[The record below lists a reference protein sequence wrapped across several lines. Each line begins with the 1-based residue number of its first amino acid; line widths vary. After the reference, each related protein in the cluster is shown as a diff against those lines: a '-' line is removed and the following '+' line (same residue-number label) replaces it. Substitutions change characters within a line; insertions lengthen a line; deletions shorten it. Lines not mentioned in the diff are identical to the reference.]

1 MKRKLSYPQH
11 SHDTFTTN
19 PKCGSQKVLQN
30 VIIGFVSS
38 EQKIIYGFKL
48 EPITT
53 YHLWFILKKC
63 YGHNISH
70 CECVLNNWCELMRKN
85 IFF

>member
-19 PKCGSQKVLQN
+19 PKYGSQKVLQN

-38 EQKIIYGFKL
+38 EQKNNLSYGFKL
-48 EPITT
+48 ELITT
-53 YHLWFILKKC
+53 YHL
-63 YGHNISH
+63 
-70 CECVLNNWCELMRKN
+70 
-85 IFF
+85 

>member
-38 EQKIIYGFKL
+38 EQKNNLSCRFKL
-48 EPITT
+48 EPITI
-53 YHLWFILKKC
+53 YHL
-63 YGHNISH
+63 
-70 CECVLNNWCELMRKN
+70 
-85 IFF
+85 

>member
-38 EQKIIYGFKL
+38 EQKNNLSRGFKS
-48 EPITT
+48 EPITI
-53 YHLWFILKKC
+53 YHL
-63 YGHNISH
+63 
-70 CECVLNNWCELMRKN
+70 
-85 IFF
+85 

>member
-38 EQKIIYGFKL
+38 EQKNNLSYGFKL
-48 EPITT
+48 KPITI
-53 YHLWFILKKC
+53 YHLWFI
-63 YGHNISH
+63 
-70 CECVLNNWCELMRKN
+70 VKN
-85 IFF
+85 VVDVTLLIVNVY

>member
-19 PKCGSQKVLQN
+19 PKYGSQKVLQN

-53 YHLWFILKKC
+53 YHL
-63 YGHNISH
+63 
-70 CECVLNNWCELMRKN
+70 
-85 IFF
+85 